1 MRSASISARRRWS
14 PRARAA
20 AVILGGIC
28 LWGQVTAAA
37 AESLAI
43 AFPRTY
49 SALETDKLYR
59 GYLEHLGRCTGAS
72 LTNHFGQPL
81 FGRLYVAETVAE
93 TQIPALLQANRLQV
107 AMVSS
112 AVATWLEAK
121 GIAEPVAIRGQ
132 LGSQQPETFEMV
144 LLARADSGVANL
156 AQLAGTKVGFPNAR
170 AAAGSSTPP
179 PDEQTSPALDEML
192 ATAALQRAGLVA
204 GKDYKAEYPGGHER
218 AVVGLQSGFW
228 QAAFIAGDQF
238 DRMVK
243 KREARVRDFKVLWR
257 SPALP
262 TESIV
267 VAKALPTGTKST
279 IAKCTHAHRFT
290 AEQARLFEGSDA
302 FLPAGAELYEP
313 YRQLLSPKPAAR

>member
-1 MRSASISARRRWS
+1 MQLTGI
-14 PRARAA
+14 RAA
-20 AVILGGIC
+20 AVLLGGLC
-28 LWGQVTAAA
+28 WPAHHAGA
-37 AESLAI
+37 AEALAI

-59 GYLEHLGRCTGAS
+59 GYLERLGPCVGAS

-81 FGRLYVAETVAE
+81 LGRLYVAETVPEA
-93 TQIPALLQANRLQV
+93 QIPALLQGNRLQV

-112 AVATWLEAK
+112 ALAAWLDAK

-132 LGSQQPETFEMV
+132 SGSQQPETFQLL
-144 LLARADSGVANL
+144 LLARADGGLANL
-156 AQLAGTKVGFPNAR
+156 AQLSGAKIGFPNSKAVND
-170 AAAGSSTPP
+170 AAGLPL
-179 PDEQTSPALDEML
+179 DEQGAPLLDEML
-192 ATAALQRAGLVA
+192 AVAALRGAGLAA

-218 AVVGLQSGFW
+218 AVVGLQTGFW

-243 KREARVRDFKVLWR
+243 KREARVRDFRVLWR

-267 VAKALPTGTKST
+267 VAKALPAATKER
-279 IAKCTHAHRFT
+279 IASCTHAHRFT

-302 FLPAGAELYEP
+302 FLPANAALYEP
-313 YRQLLSPKPAAR
+313 YRRLLSPDALSR